1 MLLAVLLVLCVL
13 RSCLGPEPGTQPAA
27 GAALPPA
34 QPFAPDALPTW
45 LAAGGLPA
53 ALPLGQLPFVY
64 VLELGSGWAQVTG
77 PAPAEF

>member
-34 QPFAPDALPTW
+34 QPPRPR
-45 LAAGGLPA
+45 PA
-53 ALPLGQLPFVY
+53 RVPLFESPFRR
-64 VLELGSGWAQVTG
+64 SKWADC
-77 PAPAEF
+77 AI